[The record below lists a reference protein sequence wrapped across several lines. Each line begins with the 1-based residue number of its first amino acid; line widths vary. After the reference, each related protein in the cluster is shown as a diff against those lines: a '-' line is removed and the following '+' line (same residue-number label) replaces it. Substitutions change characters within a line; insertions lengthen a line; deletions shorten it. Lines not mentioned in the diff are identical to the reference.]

1 MPKIST
7 NQKGGFFF
15 HFRHKIMYQY
25 YVPFESASFTE
36 FRAGL
41 GGNKGYLVFEK
52 FWVKYPKFSKI
63 VLP

>member
-52 FWVKYPKFSKI
+52 F
-63 VLP
+63 